1 MDDKNTLSIEVKRKG
16 LSNEWKTEKFHT
28 IFNATIEKSNLKH
41 SVCFR
46 KYVIIFEPEKN
57 QAHVFDCHD
66 PGKLRLVNLQ
76 FEQTDTGA
84 VRVAAQ
90 RHNLVVF
97 ISESKIY
104 LVDVLPILSAI
115 SSREDDDVEP
125 ATKKAKTDVGSV
137 CDDDTSTKT
146 VASVLDLSW
155 NVGFF
160 QVFPGIRDFL

>member
-1 MDDKNTLSIEVKRKG
+1 M
-16 LSNEWKTEKFHT
+16 
-28 IFNATIEKSNLKH
+28 
-41 SVCFR
+41 
-46 KYVIIFEPEKN
+46 
-57 QAHVFDCHD
+57 DCHD
-66 PGKLRLVNLQ
+66 PGKLRLINLQ
-76 FEQTDTGA
+76 FEQTDTVA
-84 VRVAAQ
+84 VQVAAQ

-97 ISESKIY
+97 ISESKIH